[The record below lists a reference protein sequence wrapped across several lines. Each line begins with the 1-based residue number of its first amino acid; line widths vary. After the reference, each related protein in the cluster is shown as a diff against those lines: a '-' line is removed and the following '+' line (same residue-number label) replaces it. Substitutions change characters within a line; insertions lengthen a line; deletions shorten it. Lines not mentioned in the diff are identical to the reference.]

1 MENKMENN
9 FKAYMPL
16 WVGDYISDTQH
27 LSTLEHGVYLLLLMH
42 YWRNGALTD
51 DKSKLMRIT
60 RVSRYKIIHNILHEF
75 FHFKDGKWW
84 NSRLEKEILRIQVH
98 KEKRINSA
106 KIASKAR
113 WDKERQK
120 VMQNA
125 SVTDTETNATHNH
138 THNQK
143 EKYIFYGNTV
153 RINEATLKQFLK
165 ENKNHTSQTLI
176 SEIKTCDEFYTAK
189 LLDGN
194 LKEDY
199 PYGQEAFF
207 KLKEWIKKSNKAS
220 NVKTQ
225 NIRSAI

>member
-1 MENKMENN
+1 MENN
-9 FKAYMPL
+9 YKAYMPL

-60 RVSRYKIIHNILHEF
+60 RVSRYKIIHNILLEF
-75 FHFKDGKWW
+75 FHLKDGKWC
-84 NSRLEKEILRIQVH
+84 NARLEKEILRIQIH
-98 KEKRINSA
+98 KEKRVNSA

-113 WDKERQK
+113 WEREKQK
-120 VMQNA
+120 SMQNA
-125 SVTDTETNATHNH
+125 SVTDSVTNATHTH

-143 EKYIFYGNTV
+143 EEYIFYGNTV

-220 NVKTQ
+220 NVKSQ